1 MRAQPLGK
9 SSPLMVEKTTGL
21 ILRKRRLTESSLIIH
36 WLTPNLGRLGTVA
49 KGALRPKSVFRG
61 RLDLFYEADF
71 SFNRSRRSELHTLTE
86 VKTGEIHSPLRINL
100 SYLQQACYCAELV
113 EQTTETDTPL
123 PEVFE
128 LMRSL
133 LDHLPRQ
140 APAPHTVIAFEMKLL
155 ESLGLQP
162 DPADSALSAGAKCL
176 LEVLGKGA
184 WETIGRLKI
193 SVPQANE
200 LNSFLERFMI
210 FHLGRVPRERMTAL
224 Q

>member
-1 MRAQPLGK
+1 
-9 SSPLMVEKTTGL
+9 MVETTTGL

-36 WLTPNLGRLGTVA
+36 WLTPNLGRLATVA
-49 KGALRPKSVFRG
+49 KGALRPKSTFRG

-86 VKTGEIHSPLRINL
+86 VKTRDIHSTLRVDL
-100 SYLQQACYCAELV
+100 AYLQQACYCAELV

-123 PEVFE
+123 PEIFE

-133 LDHLPRQ
+133 LEYLPRQ
-140 APAPHTVIAFEMKLL
+140 GPMPQTVFAFEMKLL
-155 ESLGLQP
+155 GSLGLQP
-162 DPADSALSAGAKCL
+162 DTAGNALSAGVKCL

-184 WETIGRLKI
+184 WDTIGRLRI

-200 LNSFLERFMI
+200 LSRFLERFMVY
-210 FHLGRVPRERMTAL
+210 HLGRVPRERTTAL
-224 Q
+224 QCPA